1 MRKAILD
8 TNIIS
13 YFLRGNDKVVNQL
26 SQYNQFY
33 DAITFSLLTY
43 YEIKSGLLYK
53 NASSLLNQFEQLADE
68 SEILPLSIA
77 TMDIASSI
85 YADLRRQGLLI
96 PPIDILIA
104 ATATAI
110 EHNCL
115 LVTANLRHFTII
127 QDLDCA
133 NWAE

>member
-1 MRKAILD
+1 MKKAVLD

-13 YFLRGNDKVVNQL
+13 YFLRGNAAVADKL
-26 SQYNQFY
+26 SQYSQFY
-33 DAITFSLLTY
+33 NALTFSLLTY

-53 NASSLLNQFEQLADE
+53 NASNLLTRFEELANE
-68 SEILPLSIA
+68 SEILPLSLT
-77 TMDIASSI
+77 TMDIASTL
-85 YADLRRQGLLI
+85 YADLRQRGLLI

-104 ATATAI
+104 ATAI
-110 EHNCL
+110 EYNAL

-127 QDLDCA
+127 QNLDCE

>member
-1 MRKAILD
+1 MKKAVLD

-13 YFLRGNDKVVNQL
+13 YFLRGNAAVADKL
-26 SQYNQFY
+26 SQYSQFY
-33 DAITFSLLTY
+33 NTLTFSLLTY

-53 NASSLLNQFEQLADE
+53 NASNLLTRFEELANE
-68 SEILPLSIA
+68 SEILPLSLT
-77 TMDIASSI
+77 TMDIASTL
-85 YADLRRQGLLI
+85 YADLRQRGLLI

-104 ATATAI
+104 ATAI
-110 EHNCL
+110 EYNAL

-127 QDLDCA
+127 QNLDCE

>member
-13 YFLRGNDKVVNQL
+13 YFLRGNAKVVDKL
-26 SQYNQFY
+26 SQYSQFY

-53 NASSLLNQFEQLADE
+53 NASNLLSQFEQLADE

-77 TMDIASSI
+77 TMDTASI
-85 YADLRRQGLLI
+85 VYADLRRRGLLI
-96 PPIDILIA
+96 PPIDIFIA
-104 ATATAI
+104 AAAI
-110 EHNCL
+110 EHNYL
-115 LVTANLRHFTII
+115 LVTANLRHFAMI
-127 QDLDCA
+127 QNLDCE

>member
-1 MRKAILD
+1 MKKAVLD

-13 YFLRGNDKVVNQL
+13 YFLRGNAAVADKL
-26 SQYNQFY
+26 SQYSQFY
-33 DAITFSLLTY
+33 NALTFSLLTY

-53 NASSLLNQFEQLADE
+53 NASNLLTRFEELANE
-68 SEILPLSIA
+68 SEILPLSLT
-77 TMDIASSI
+77 TMDIASTL
-85 YADLRRQGLLI
+85 YADLRQRGLLI

-104 ATATAI
+104 ATAI
-110 EHNCL
+110 EHNVL

-127 QDLDCA
+127 QALDCE

>member
-13 YFLRGNDKVVNQL
+13 YFLRGNAAVVNKL
-26 SQYNQFY
+26 SQYSQFY
-33 DAITFSLLTY
+33 TALTFSLLTY

-53 NASSLLNQFEQLADE
+53 NASNLLTRFEELASE
-68 SEILPLSIA
+68 SEILPLSLT
-77 TMDIASSI
+77 TMNIASDI
-85 YADLRRQGLLI
+85 YADLRQQGLLV

-104 ATATAI
+104 ASTI
-110 EHNCL
+110 EFNAL

-127 QDLDCA
+127 QNLDCE